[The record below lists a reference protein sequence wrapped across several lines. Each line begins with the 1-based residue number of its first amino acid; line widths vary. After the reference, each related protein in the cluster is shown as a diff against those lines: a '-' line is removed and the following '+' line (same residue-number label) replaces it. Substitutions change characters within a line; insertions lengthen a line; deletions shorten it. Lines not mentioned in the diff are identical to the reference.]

1 MPLLSLQQSKPD
13 MAAKGQSFKIEGRP
27 YFPSP
32 ENSMAPHLRT
42 EVKKVLKRPT
52 DPLSF
57 VPHTAI
63 FLTSS
68 LVILRRHSRNT
79 VLPFSS
85 HAGDALPQG
94 FLSLAVLCALEA
106 STQTATCISPLPP
119 LGFCSNVKS
128 QLSLLHSTYWII
140 HSVFL
145 LINLIYH

>member
-13 MAAKGQSFKIEGRP
+13 MAAKGQSFKVEGRP
-27 YFPSP
+27 YFP
-32 ENSMAPHLRT
+32 NGPHLRT

-85 HAGDALPQG
+85 HTLGMR
-94 FLSLAVLCALEA
+94 SLK
-106 STQTATCISPLPP
+106 
-119 LGFCSNVKS
+119 GFCP
-128 QLSLLHSTYWII
+128 LLFF
-140 HSVFL
+140 VLQKL
-145 LINLIYH
+145 LPRQPHVLVPYLH